1 MIDVTCAF
9 FYTFSHSDVIRY
21 KCINQVGS
29 CTDTYMHFCMLLI
42 EFETGVIT
50 LQQWSACK
58 RVKVG
63 MTQNNVKVVSVV
75 QIEWGEYEAIDI
87 NRVSA

>member
-1 MIDVTCAF
+1 
-9 FYTFSHSDVIRY
+9 
-21 KCINQVGS
+21 
-29 CTDTYMHFCMLLI
+29 MHFCMLLI

-58 RVKVG
+58 RVKLG

-75 QIEWGEYEAIDI
+75 QIEW
-87 NRVSA
+87 VSTRRLILTE

>member
-1 MIDVTCAF
+1 
-9 FYTFSHSDVIRY
+9 
-21 KCINQVGS
+21 
-29 CTDTYMHFCMLLI
+29 MHFCMLLI

-58 RVKVG
+58 RVKLG